1 MAFDNATE
9 HYSIVQVK
17 QCIKIM
23 YTRMIKQKT
32 VL

>member
-9 HYSIVQVK
+9 HYRIVQVK
-17 QCIKIM
+17 QRVKIM
-23 YTRMIKQKT
+23 YIRMIKLKT